1 MFISL
6 IFYQVSSLS
15 SNQNIVGLDSKIWQ
29 KVINSVVFSFSTNRD
44 SMTYLKIPR
53 LLIISGLY
61 SC

>member
-29 KVINSVVFSFSTNRD
+29 KVINSVVFSFSTKRD